1 MVFAIITVLI
11 LSIIEFAYAPDYR
24 VGIEIPIGL
33 ILRKTRNRFS
43 SLITNNSTTKNPMLM
58 VFNRNCCQYVC
69 KKLTPTIEHGLNLH
83 ISIVILRGREI
94 DFRRQ
99 SLTQQPRILCS

>member
-1 MVFAIITVLI
+1 MHYIKCN
-11 LSIIEFAYAPDYR
+11 LSLRNWSSLLFEFAYTNTDW
-24 VGIEIPIGL
+24 L
-33 ILRKTRNRFS
+33 DSSKTRNRFS

-83 ISIVILRGREI
+83 VSIVIIRGREI
-94 DFRRQ
+94 DFRRR
-99 SLTQQPRILCS
+99 QQPRILYAHKFYAL

>member
-1 MVFAIITVLI
+1 MHYIKCN
-11 LSIIEFAYAPDYR
+11 LSLRNWSSLLFEFAYANTDW
-24 VGIEIPIGL
+24 L
-33 ILRKTRNRFS
+33 DSSKTRNRWS

-69 KKLTPTIEHGLNLH
+69 KKLTPTIEQDLNLH
-83 ISIVILRGREI
+83 IPIVILILREREI

-99 SLTQQPRILCS
+99 

>member
-1 MVFAIITVLI
+1 MSLRNWSSLSSPAITVLI
-11 LSIIEFAYAPDYR
+11 LSIIEFAYTDW
-24 VGIEIPIGL
+24 L
-33 ILRKTRNRFS
+33 DSSKTRNQFS

-94 DFRRQ
+94 DFRRRK